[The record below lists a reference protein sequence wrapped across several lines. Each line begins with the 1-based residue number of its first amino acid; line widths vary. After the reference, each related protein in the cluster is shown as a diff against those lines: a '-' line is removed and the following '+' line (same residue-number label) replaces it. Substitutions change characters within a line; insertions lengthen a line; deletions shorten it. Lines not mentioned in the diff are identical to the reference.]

1 MKITPNFSCHK
12 FVNEKPFLKFSI
24 KVYILIFIFFFM
36 IEYFIKSRNQD
47 KIEKVQSFVSGCWV
61 NVFNPDAKEID
72 FLVKKFNLNKA
83 NLIDGLDIHENPRFE
98 IENKET
104 YIYLTTPTSKI
115 EQEYDSS
122 FLVICSEKIFITVSK
137 YSLEIFEKILDIK
150 RKFKNFSHSRNLL
163 KILFFISSSFEKS
176 THGIIKKIKANRTN
190 LSKLKNQDIERLIG
204 DEDKLNYY
212 ISSFGA
218 TIQNYNKILRDKS
231 LKFMKKDQEIIEDLI
246 IDLNETLNLCQQTL
260 KAISNMRNYY
270 STKLSNDLNK
280 TVTVL
285 TIFTIF
291 LSIPTLM
298 ASIYGMN
305 INLPFQGN
313 LNLLPFLGILV
324 AGIWILMFSIL
335 KRHKMI

>member
-1 MKITPNFSCHK
+1 MKITPNFSCHN
-12 FVNEKPFLKFSI
+12 FANEKLFLKVSI
-24 KVYILIFIFFFM
+24 KVYISIFILFFM
-36 IEYFIKSRNQD
+36 IEYFIKSKNQD
-47 KIEKVQSFVSGCWV
+47 KIEKVPDFASGCWV
-61 NVFNPDAKEID
+61 NVFNPSTKEID
-72 FLVKKFNLNKA
+72 FLVKKFSINKA

-98 IENKET
+98 IENNET

-122 FLVICSEKIFITVSK
+122 FLVIYSKTNFITVSK
-137 YSLEIFEKILDIK
+137 YPLEIFEKILDVK

-163 KILFFISSSFEKS
+163 KILFFISGSFEKS
-176 THGIIKKIKANRTN
+176 THRIIKKIKANRTN
-190 LSKLKNQDIERLIG
+190 LSKLKNKDIEMLIG

-246 IDLNETLNLCQQTL
+246 IDLNETLNLCKQTL
-260 KAISNMRNYY
+260 KTISNMRNYY

-291 LSIPTLM
+291 LSIPTLI

-305 INLPFQGN
+305 VNLPFQTN
-313 LNLLPFLGILV
+313 LSLLPFLGMLV
-324 AGIWILMFSIL
+324 VGIWVLMFSIL
-335 KRHKMI
+335 KRYKMI